1 MASPTPAPAVAPTVK
16 RRFIGRNPAT
26 ASNKTAGGGAPPPLL
41 NQIPAEIQ
49 DDPLINASID
59 ALLPKNYNFEVRK
72 TIWQIRKFGIQRVA
86 LQMPEGLAM
95 FGTSITDLV
104 EMHTEA
110 EWVCT
115 SLCWPPELAGEGR
128 SKIWIRPGS
137 SP

>member
-1 MASPTPAPAVAPTVK
+1 MASPTPVPAAAGAAPPAVK

-26 ASNKTAGGGAPPPLL
+26 PSSAKTARVPLPPLL

-59 ALLPKNYNFEVRK
+59 ALLPKNYNFEVKK

-104 EMHTEA
+104 EMHTDA
-110 EWVCT
+110 EWVFA
-115 SLCWPPELAGEGR
+115 SLRWAA
-128 SKIWIRPGS
+128 
-137 SP
+137 

>member
-1 MASPTPAPAVAPTVK
+1 MATPTPTAAGPVK
-16 RRFIGRNPAT
+16 RRFIGRNPA
-26 ASNKTAGGGAPPPLL
+26 ASPTKIAGRPHPPPLL

-59 ALLPKNYNFEVRK
+59 ALLPKNYNFEVKK

-104 EMHTEA
+104 EMHTDA
-110 EWVCT
+110 E
-115 SLCWPPELAGEGR
+115 
-128 SKIWIRPGS
+128 
-137 SP
+137 

>member
-1 MASPTPAPAVAPTVK
+1 MASPTPTPAAAAAAPTVK

-26 ASNKTAGGGAPPPLL
+26 ASNKTAGGGGAPPPLL

-59 ALLPKNYNFEVRK
+59 ALLPKNYNFEVKK

-104 EMHTEA
+104 GMHTDA
-110 EWVCT
+110 ECVFPLLYRPRCAGRR
-115 SLCWPPELAGEGR
+115 WPFENLD
-128 SKIWIRPGS
+128 
-137 SP
+137 